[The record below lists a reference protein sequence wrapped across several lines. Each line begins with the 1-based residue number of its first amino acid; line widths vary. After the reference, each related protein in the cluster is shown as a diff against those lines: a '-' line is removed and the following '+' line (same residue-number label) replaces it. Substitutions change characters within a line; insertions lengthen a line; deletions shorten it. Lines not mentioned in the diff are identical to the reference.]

1 MKMKFNIIAILVIIC
16 VLNTSKCF
24 LRHYRPDST
33 LIGNDGIRFMQKAIS
48 TEEESKEKSQ
58 AGYKYNAELLV
69 VKETDP
75 AESDAQLTTAHIVLD
90 KNGPLVTDLQTGKIL
105 SEMNYLE

>member
-1 MKMKFNIIAILVIIC
+1 MKMKFNIIALLVIIC

-48 TEEESKEKSQ
+48 TEEENSQ
-58 AGYKYNAELLV
+58 AGYKYNGEILV

-75 AESDAQLTTAHIVLD
+75 ADSKPTWTTANIVLEKKSVHVLD
-90 KNGPLVTDLQTGKIL
+90 QQTNKIIV
-105 SEMNYLE
+105 SSDYIK